1 MTAKE
6 AICEMR
12 EEYESICRKYYNRIY
27 LFLLKMCANTE
38 LAEDLT
44 QETFYQAILS
54 LHRYS
59 GSSDMF
65 TFIAAI
71 AKHTYLKHLR
81 KNKQRISDIS
91 LSELAEILSDKG
103 AADPAYLCER
113 AGEELSMR
121 NAIEKLDGKYRDV
134 VFYRIYADM
143 SFSQIAEALGI
154 TENSAKVIFCRA
166 KKKLKEELQHEIN
179 V

>member
-1 MTAKE
+1 
-6 AICEMR
+6 MR

-54 LHRYS
+54 LHRYN

-71 AKHTYLKHLR
+71 ATGGDSFRQGRSRPRLPLR
-81 KNKQRISDIS
+81 TRGRGVFDEKCDRKARR
-91 LSELAEILSDKG
+91 EI
-103 AADPAYLCER
+103 P
-113 AGEELSMR
+113 
-121 NAIEKLDGKYRDV
+121 
-134 VFYRIYADM
+134 
-143 SFSQIAEALGI
+143 
-154 TENSAKVIFCRA
+154 
-166 KKKLKEELQHEIN
+166 
-179 V
+179 